1 MNSVLSE
8 STDSARRRRRQ
19 TNAVKDSL
27 RELSSQLSL
36 LDHRV
41 SSRLDLRASDLD
53 CLELVLRH
61 GPLSPSELARR
72 AGLHPATMTGVLD
85 RLERGGWVSRERDPR
100 AADRRA
106 VTVRARRDR
115 NQEIFGLYAGMNT
128 LMDQICAGYTDAE
141 LQLLA
146 SFLRRTAAAGHE
158 ATEQLAAAGDPD
170 PRPTGPAAAEPGP
183 AGRPA

>member
-1 MNSVLSE
+1 MSSVLSDRA
-8 STDSARRRRRQ
+8 DSARRRRRQ
-19 TNAVKDSL
+19 TNAVKESL

-41 SSRLDLRASDLD
+41 SGRLDLKASDLD

-85 RLERGGWVSRERDPR
+85 RLERGGWISRERDPG

-115 NQEIFGLYAGMNT
+115 NQEIFHLYAGMNT
-128 LMDQICAGYTDAE
+128 LMDQICAGYTDDE

-146 SFLRRTAAAGHE
+146 GFLRRTAAAGHD
-158 ATEQLAAAGDPD
+158 ATEQLAATGDTGLP
-170 PRPTGPAAAEPGP
+170 PARPSAEPGP
-183 AGRPA
+183 AGPPA

>member
-8 STDSARRRRRQ
+8 DAGLARQRRRQ
-19 TNAVKDSL
+19 TTAVKQSL

-41 SSRLDLRASDLD
+41 SARLELRDSDLD

-61 GPLSPSELARR
+61 GPLSPGELARR

-85 RLERGGWVSRERDPR
+85 RLERGGWVSRERDPG

-106 VTVRARRDR
+106 VTVRARRGR
-115 NQEIFGLYAGMNT
+115 NPEIFRLYAGMNT
-128 LMDQICAGYTDAE
+128 LMDQICAGYTGAE

-146 SFLRRTAAAGHE
+146 GFLRRIAAAGQE
-158 ATEQLAAAGDPD
+158 ATEQLAAAEDPG
-170 PRPTGPAAAEPGP
+170 PRRGGAAATSGP
-183 AGRPA
+183 AGPPQ

>member
-1 MNSVLSE
+1 MSSVLSE
-8 STDSARRRRRQ
+8 DANSARRRRRQ
-19 TNAVKDSL
+19 TNAVKESL

-41 SSRLDLRASDLD
+41 SARLDLKASDLD

-85 RLERGGWVSRERDPR
+85 RLERGGWISRERHPG

-106 VTVRARRDR
+106 VTVRIRRDR
-115 NQEIFGLYAGMNT
+115 NQEIFRLYAGMNT

-146 SFLRRTAAAGHE
+146 GFLRRTAAAGHE
-158 ATEQLAAAGDPD
+158 ATEQLTGAGDPD
-170 PRPTGPAAAEPGP
+170 PRPADPAAEPGP
-183 AGRPA
+183 AAAPA

>member
-1 MNSVLSE
+1 MNSISSE
-8 STDSARRRRRQ
+8 DAAAARGRRRQ
-19 TNAVKDSL
+19 ITAIKESL

-41 SSRLDLRASDLD
+41 SARLDLKDTDLD
-53 CLELVLRH
+53 CLDLVLRH

-85 RLERGGWVSRERDPR
+85 RLERGGWVSRERDPG

-115 NQEIFGLYAGMNT
+115 NHEIFGLYAGMNT

-141 LQLLA
+141 LQFLA
-146 SFLRRTAAAGHE
+146 GFLGRISAAGHE
-158 ATEQLAAAGDPD
+158 ATERLASAADPD
-170 PRPTGPAAAEPGP
+170 ARAAEAAAEPGS
-183 AGRPA
+183 AGPSA

>member
-1 MNSVLSE
+1 MNTVIPE
-8 STDSARRRRRQ
+8 NADSARRRRRQ
-19 TNAVKDSL
+19 TTAVKESL

-41 SSRLDLRASDLD
+41 SARLDLKASDLD

-85 RLERGGWVSRERDPR
+85 RLERGGWVSRERDAG

-115 NQEIFGLYAGMNT
+115 NKEIFGLYAGMNT
-128 LMDQICAGYTDAE
+128 LMDQICAGYSDAE

-146 SFLRRTAAAGHE
+146 GFLRRTAAAGHE
-158 ATEQLAAAGDPD
+158 ATERLAAARDPD
-170 PRPTGPAAAEPGP
+170 PRAAAPAATSGSAGP
-183 AGRPA
+183 SA

>member
-8 STDSARRRRRQ
+8 SANSARRRRRQ
-19 TNAVKDSL
+19 TNAVKESL
-27 RELSSQLSL
+27 RQLSSQLSL

-41 SSRLDLRASDLD
+41 SARLDLKASDLD

-85 RLERGGWVSRERDPR
+85 RLERGGWVSRERDPG

-106 VTVRARRDR
+106 VTVRIRRDR
-115 NQEIFGLYAGMNT
+115 NQEIFRLYAGMNT
-128 LMDQICAGYTDAE
+128 MMDQICAGYTDAE

-146 SFLRRTAAAGHE
+146 GFLRRTAAAGHE

-170 PRPTGPAAAEPGP
+170 RRPAGPAAEPGP
-183 AGRPA
+183 AAAPA